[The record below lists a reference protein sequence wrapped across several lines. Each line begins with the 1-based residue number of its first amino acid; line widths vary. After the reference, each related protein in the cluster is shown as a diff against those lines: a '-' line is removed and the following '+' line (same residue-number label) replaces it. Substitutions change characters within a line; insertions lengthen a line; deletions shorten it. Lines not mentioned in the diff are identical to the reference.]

1 MFVSRELRKKNIAEY
16 LLYMWQVE
24 DLLRANGLSMEKIE
38 KSLVEPYSLPEE
50 QRKELLEW
58 YSNLVEMMRLEDVRE
73 NGHLQI
79 NKNVTIMLVDLH
91 LRLLKSPKVPFYSAA
106 YYKALPFIVEFR
118 NKSNGRDKNEIENC
132 FDALYMVWLM
142 RLQKRE
148 VSEQT
153 LEATGEISK
162 FISMLSLYYSEEE
175 AGRLDLESEEG

>member
-1 MFVSRELRKKNIAEY
+1 
-16 LLYMWQVE
+16 MWQVE
-24 DLLRANGLSMEKIE
+24 DLLRASGLSMEKIE

-50 QRKELLEW
+50 QRKEMLEW
-58 YSNLVEMMRLEDVRE
+58 YSNLVEMMRLEDVKDS
-73 NGHLQI
+73 GHLQI
-79 NKNVTIMLVDLH
+79 NKNVIIMLVDLH

-148 VSEQT
+148 VGEQT

-175 AGRLDLESEEG
+175 AGRLDLESEEV